1 MTRQHGHPVFI
12 APDCSEGVS
21 LTKSGEFNEE
31 QLQQLVHDYPEA
43 LPINEIDAAFEGVIS
58 VCRELNTPAGPID
71 NFLITPSGLPVIVEC
86 KLWRNPQARREVVGQ
101 VLDYAKELA
110 RWSSADI
117 EREAARRGVP
127 SIIDL
132 VRMRHPEVDEAD
144 FHDTLTTSLERG
156 RCLLLIL
163 GDGIRGGVEAIFEHL
178 HDQGALQFSFGL
190 VEMPI
195 YDVPGGGQLALPR
208 VLARAPIEVR
218 RVVELPDGL
227 SFAEVDEED
236 DIEVEEGKSLR
247 RKARREDRQRFWRDF
262 LDVLKLDD
270 PSQPIPTA
278 LRRGHITFSLPD
290 TDRTAWLTVYRVLKN
305 GEVGVFLSFRQGS
318 IGERAVELMMD
329 DDGVALID
337 ALGGTARHNVG
348 RKGEP
353 PIDNRAFGDLSDA
366 AIRAEALAWLADRT
380 NTFINVL
387 RPAIRSAVADIEE
400 ADG

>member
-12 APDCSEGVS
+12 APDRSEGVS
-21 LTKSGEFNEE
+21 LSTNSEFNEE
-31 QLQQLVHDYPEA
+31 QLQQLVHEHPEA
-43 LPINEIDAAFEGVIS
+43 LPINEIDAAFEGAIS
-58 VCRELNTPAGPID
+58 ICRELNTPAGPID

-132 VRMRHPEVDEAD
+132 VRARHPEVDEAD

-208 VLARAPIEVR
+208 VLAKAPVEVR
-218 RVVELPDGL
+218 RVVELPAGL
-227 SFAEVDEED
+227 GLEDESQAEDQIDPDTRALGD
-236 DIEVEEGKSLR
+236 DR
-247 RKARREDRQRFWRDF
+247 AQFWSEF
-262 LDVLKLDD
+262 LAVLDLDD
-270 PSQPIPTA
+270 PDQP
-278 LRRGHITFSLPD
+278 LPRA
-290 TDRTAWLTVYRVLKN
+290 TRQGFIAFVLPAPGASAWINVYRDITK
-305 GEVGVFLSFRQGS
+305 GAVGLYLTYTRETVRAQ
-318 IGERAVELMMD
+318 AVEALMRDHAD
-329 DDGVALID
+329 DILVDLGETVSRYD
-337 ALGGTARHNVG
+337 A
-348 RKGEP
+348 KDWSP
-353 PIDNRAFGDLSDA
+353 PIDERHFGDLSDA
-366 AIRAEALAWLADRT
+366 AIRADALVWLADRT

-387 RPAIRSAVADIEE
+387 RPAIRSAVADIEA

>member
-1 MTRQHGHPVFI
+1 MARQHGHPVFI
-12 APDCSEGVS
+12 ANKKSPGVVLS
-21 LTKSGEFNEE
+21 TNGDFDEA
-31 QLQQLVHDYPEA
+31 QLQALVHNQPEA
-43 LPINEIDAAFEGVIS
+43 LPISEIDAAFEGAIS
-58 VCRELNTPAGPID
+58 ICRELNTPAGPID

-127 SIIDL
+127 SIIEL
-132 VRMRHPEVDEAD
+132 VRARHPDVDEAD

-163 GDGIRGGVEAIFEHL
+163 GDGIRAGVEAIFEHL

-208 VLARAPIEVR
+208 VLAKAPVEVR
-218 RVVELPDGL
+218 RVVELPVGL
-227 SFAEVDEED
+227 GLEDETRAEDQIDPDTRALGD
-236 DIEVEEGKSLR
+236 DR
-247 RKARREDRQRFWRDF
+247 AQFWREF
-262 LDVLKLDD
+262 LAVLDLDD
-270 PSQPIPTA
+270 PDQPIPRA
-278 LRRGHITFSLPD
+278 PRQGFIAFVLPAPGA
-290 TDRTAWLTVYRVLKN
+290 TAWINVYRNITKGN
-305 GEVGVFLSFRQGS
+305 VGLSLAYTRET
-318 IGERAVELMMD
+318 IGAEAVEALMREFGD
-329 DDGVALID
+329 DLITD
-337 ALGGTARHNVG
+337 LGDTTARSETKSFG
-348 RKGEP
+348 P
-353 PIDNRAFGDLSDA
+353 PVDERHFGDLSDA
-366 AIRAEALAWLADRT
+366 ITRAAALKWLADRT

>member
-1 MTRQHGHPVFI
+1 MARQHGHPVFI
-12 APDCSEGVS
+12 ANQNAPGVVLS
-21 LTKSGEFNEE
+21 TNSEFNEE
-31 QLQQLVHDYPEA
+31 QLQHLVHEHPEA
-43 LPINEIDAAFEGVIS
+43 LPINEIDAAFEGAIS
-58 VCRELNTPAGPID
+58 ICTELNTPAGPID

-132 VRMRHPEVDEAD
+132 VRSRHPEVDEAD

-195 YDVPGGGQLALPR
+195 YDVPGGGRLALPR
-208 VLARAPIEVR
+208 VLAKAPVEVR
-218 RVVELPDGL
+218 RVVELPAGL
-227 SFAEVDEED
+227 GLEDKTQAEDQIDPDTLALGD
-236 DIEVEEGKSLR
+236 DR
-247 RKARREDRQRFWRDF
+247 AQFWREF
-262 LDVLKLDD
+262 LAVLDLDD
-270 PSQPIPTA
+270 PDQPIPRA
-278 LRRGHITFSLPD
+278 PRQGFIAFVLPAPGA
-290 TDRTAWLTVYRVLKN
+290 TAWINVYRNITKGNVGLSLAYTRDTT
-305 GEVGVFLSFRQGS
+305 GSQAVEALMREVG
-318 IGERAVELMMD
+318 D
-329 DDGVALID
+329 DFIPD
-337 ALGGTARHNVG
+337 LGGTAARSNTKAFGPPVDERH
-348 RKGEP
+348 
-353 PIDNRAFGDLSDA
+353 FGDLSDA
-366 AIRAEALAWLADRT
+366 VTRAEALEWLADRT

-400 ADG
+400 VDG